1 VQSIHTCLFHCLVCR
16 VEILEVTFSVQVSFD
31 VFGSRETVIGI
42 VTRLRAG
49 QPRDRGSILCRDKMS
64 FSSPKHP
71 ERLCGPPSLLL
82 TAYRGL
88 LFRG

>member
-1 VQSIHTCLFHCLVCR
+1 VV
-16 VEILEVTFSVQVSFD
+16 
-31 VFGSRETVIGI
+31 GI

-49 QPRDRGSILCRDKMS
+49 QPRDRGSILGRDGIY

-71 ERLCGPPSLLL
+71 EWLYGPPILLL
-82 TAYRGL
+82 TAYHVL